1 MKKLLSILTVLL
13 VVTAML
19 HFSVARHY
27 CHGEMVASKVSLSGA
42 LATCGMEDN
51 EGDCRHGHNE
61 DLFDSHCCDDVV
73 TSYFLDNT
81 YTPATKAK
89 SGLDHA
95 KLQVPVMPVEKP
107 ARVAFTEARSLS
119 DISPPGGLM
128 TSSVDLPQIRVFR
141 I

>member
-1 MKKLLSILTVLL
+1 MTVLL

-27 CHGEMVASKVSLSGA
+27 CHGELVASKVSFSGT

-51 EGDCRHGHNE
+51 EGDCQHGQDQ
-61 DLFDSHCCDDVV
+61 DLIDSHCCDDVL
-73 TSYFLDNT
+73 TSCFLDNN
-81 YTPATKAK
+81 YTPASKANT
-89 SGLDHA
+89 GFDHA
-95 KLQVPVMPVEKP
+95 RLQVPVMPVEKP
-107 ARVAFTEARSLS
+107 VRVAFIEARSLS
-119 DISPPGGLM
+119 DISPPGGFL

>member
-1 MKKLLSILTVLL
+1 
-13 VVTAML
+13 ML

-95 KLQVPVMPVEKP
+95 KLQVPVMPVRNLQGLLLPKQGHC
-107 ARVAFTEARSLS
+107 L
-119 DISPPGGLM
+119 IS
-128 TSSVDLPQIRVFR
+128 VLPED
-141 I
+141 